1 MSANPEAAPEI
12 AGQVAKAVAEAFP
25 QGTAEIGAQVASV
38 ATEINPQAA
47 AQIAREVAK
56 ATSQASAS
64 QESSDQNT
72 AAGSPLKNGAP
83 VGDVETENFSKSKS
97 STASEAAAAVSA
109 AGAASVPSG
118 TISMEAAPAPA
129 ATSAM
134 DKRMNNLLGDIVKT
148 VKEMNIGETTTTI
161 TFNDATLRDVTVEI
175 SLNNGRLEVAFTTSD
190 PDSQALLQHNMAALQ
205 SALQATSG
213 KSSVSVTVAG
223 DSEMESSS
231 DSTEGI
237 GEEGESKTEKS
248 ESDKKV
254 SGQGG
259 ASAS

>member
-1 MSANPEAAPEI
+1 
-12 AGQVAKAVAEAFP
+12 
-25 QGTAEIGAQVASV
+25 
-38 ATEINPQAA
+38 
-47 AQIAREVAK
+47 
-56 ATSQASAS
+56 
-64 QESSDQNT
+64 
-72 AAGSPLKNGAP
+72 
-83 VGDVETENFSKSKS
+83 
-97 STASEAAAAVSA
+97 
-109 AGAASVPSG
+109 
-118 TISMEAAPAPA
+118 
-129 ATSAM
+129 
-134 DKRMNNLLGDIVKT
+134 MNNLLGDIVKT

-161 TFNDATLRDVTVEI
+161 SFNDATLRDVTVEI

-190 PDSQALLQHNMAALQ
+190 PDSQTLLQNNMAALQ

-237 GEEGESKTEKS
+237 GEGGESKTEKS